1 VNGLCNSI
9 NIINIFIAIPV
20 GICNEALVSIY
31 FISFFD
37 LAIFKC
43 MTTFNM
49 TLKCSRSSLRGT
61 NAKLSYTYV
70 PIAKSTCLDYR
81 CLQLERNHESK

>member
-1 VNGLCNSI
+1 MRHWYQ
-9 NIINIFIAIPV
+9 
-20 GICNEALVSIY
+20 IY

-70 PIAKSTCLDYR
+70 PIATSTCLTCLDYR